1 MIKTLQQ
8 YKNLSIFIVAIHLV
22 YFFIA
27 IYFGGIYTIDSP
39 GYLFQANNLVQY
51 QSVYAGDYTI
61 KLLTDYFAFR
71 PPLYAGFIIA
81 CKLFV
86 NSNYSVLFTQNLLAI
101 IMLFYVIH
109 WLVQSEVK
117 TKVLNII
124 IPIYLVLYPAH
135 FVYANTIMSDTI
147 FEVLTFA
154 LFYQTYR
161 FYQSPNL
168 KKALLIGLIIALSL
182 LTKPVSILIG
192 LLVCLVLLFVKNY
205 NKIYI
210 AYALI
215 LPLIAYL
222 SVGFAVKK
230 EIGYFQFTS
239 MKSFVAVRCLVK
251 YSASNAYGADYAD
264 SLCTATA
271 NGADAQISIAKR
283 FDYLDSSCN
292 TFLANNKLAFL
303 KVYTKGC
310 ITFLFDPGRYD
321 LYKLFNANDD
331 NALGMYQTLQQFGIK
346 AMLKFLF
353 GLNFFGLI
361 TLAFLAI
368 WNIIVV
374 IVFILFLLKSNYSI
388 ILKILIAV
396 FVFYF
401 LLTTGVLGVSRYR
414 IHIFPMLLMAFVLW
428 ANQSFISKRLYRFK
442 QQ

>member
-1 MIKTLQQ
+1 
-8 YKNLSIFIVAIHLV
+8 
-22 YFFIA
+22 
-27 IYFGGIYTIDSP
+27 
-39 GYLFQANNLVQY
+39 LFQAKNLVQY
-51 QSVYAGDYTI
+51 HSVYAGDYTI
-61 KLLTDYFAFR
+61 KLLPDYFAFR
-71 PPLYAGFIIA
+71 PPLYAGFIIV
-81 CKLFV
+81 CKFFV
-86 NSNYSVLFTQNLLAI
+86 NSNYSILFVQNVLAI

-109 WLVQSEVK
+109 WLVQLEVK
-117 TKVLNII
+117 AKILNII
-124 IPIYLVLYPAH
+124 IPIYLVFYPAH

-147 FEVLTFA
+147 FEVFTFA

-168 KKALLIGLIIALSL
+168 QKALFIGFIIALSL

-192 LLVCLVLLFVKNY
+192 LLVLLFVKNY

-210 AYALI
+210 AFALI
-215 LPLIAYL
+215 LPLIAYF
-222 SVGFAVKK
+222 SFGFAVKK
-230 EIGYFQFTS
+230 ETGYFQFTS

-264 SLCTATA
+264 SLCTAIV
-271 NGADAQISIAKR
+271 NGADAQVTMAKR

-292 TFLANNKLAFL
+292 TFIANHKLAFL
-303 KVYTKGC
+303 KVYSKGC

-353 GLNFFGLI
+353 GLNFLGLVA
-361 TLAFLAI
+361 LAFLAI
-368 WNIIVV
+368 WNVIVV
-374 IVFILFLLKSNYSI
+374 IVFILFLLKTNYSI

-428 ANQSFISKRLYRFK
+428 TNQSLIARRFR
-442 QQ
+442 

>member
-22 YFFIA
+22 YFFISL
-27 IYFGGIYTIDSP
+27 YFGGIYTIDSP
-39 GYLFQANNLVQY
+39 GYLFQAKNLVQY
-51 QSVYAGDYTI
+51 HSVYAGDYTI
-61 KLLTDYFAFR
+61 KLLPDYFAFR
-71 PPLYAGFIIA
+71 PPLYACFIIV
-81 CKLFV
+81 CKFFV
-86 NSNYSVLFTQNLLAI
+86 NSNYSILFVQNVLAI
-101 IMLFYVIH
+101 IMMFYVIH
-109 WLVQSEVK
+109 WLVQLEVK
-117 TKVLNII
+117 AKILNII
-124 IPIYLVLYPAH
+124 IPIYLVFYPAH

-147 FEVLTFA
+147 FEVFTFA

-168 KKALLIGLIIALSL
+168 QKSLFIGFIIALSL

-210 AYALI
+210 AFALI
-215 LPLIAYL
+215 FPLIAYF
-222 SVGFAVKK
+222 SFGFAVKK
-230 EIGYFQFTS
+230 ETGYFQFTS
-239 MKSFVAVRCLVK
+239 MKSFVALRCLVK
-251 YSASNAYGADYAD
+251 YSASNAYGVDYAD
-264 SLCTATA
+264 SLCTAIV
-271 NGADAQISIAKR
+271 NGADAQVTMAKR

-292 TFLANNKLAFL
+292 TFIANHKLAFL
-303 KVYTKGC
+303 KVYSKGC

-321 LYKLFNANDD
+321 LYKLFNANND

-353 GLNFFGLI
+353 GLHFLGLVA
-361 TLAFLAI
+361 LVFLAI
-368 WNIIVV
+368 WNVIVV
-374 IVFILFLLKSNYSI
+374 IVFILFLLKTNYSI

-414 IHIFPMLLMAFVLW
+414 IHVFPMLLMAFVLW
-428 ANQSFISKRLYRFK
+428 ANQSLITRRFR
-442 QQ
+442 Q

>member
-1 MIKTLQQ
+1 VIKTLQQ

-22 YFFIA
+22 YFFISL
-27 IYFGGIYTIDSP
+27 YFGGIYTIDSP
-39 GYLFQANNLVQY
+39 GYLFQAKNLVQY
-51 QSVYAGDYTI
+51 HSVYAGDYTI
-61 KLLTDYFAFR
+61 KLLPDYFAFR
-71 PPLYAGFIIA
+71 PPLYAGFIIV
-81 CKLFV
+81 CKFFV
-86 NSNYSVLFTQNLLAI
+86 NSNYSILFVQNVLAI
-101 IMLFYVIH
+101 IMLFYLIH
-109 WLVQSEVK
+109 WLVQLEVK
-117 TKVLNII
+117 AKILNII
-124 IPIYLVLYPAH
+124 IPIYLVFYPAH

-147 FEVLTFA
+147 FEVFTFA

-168 KKALLIGLIIALSL
+168 QKALFIGFIIALSL

-192 LLVCLVLLFVKNY
+192 LLVLLFVKNY

-210 AYALI
+210 AFALI
-215 LPLIAYL
+215 LPLIAYF
-222 SVGFAVKK
+222 SFGFAVKK
-230 EIGYFQFTS
+230 ETGYFQFTS

-264 SLCTATA
+264 SLCTAIV
-271 NGADAQISIAKR
+271 NGADAQVTMAKR

-292 TFLANNKLAFL
+292 TFIANHKLAFL
-303 KVYTKGC
+303 KVYSKGC

-353 GLNFFGLI
+353 GLNFLGLVA
-361 TLAFLAI
+361 LAFLAI
-368 WNIIVV
+368 WNVIVV
-374 IVFILFLLKSNYSI
+374 IVFILFLLKTNYSI

-428 ANQSFISKRLYRFK
+428 TNQSLIARRFR
-442 QQ
+442 

>member
-22 YFFIA
+22 YFFISL
-27 IYFGGIYTIDSP
+27 YFGGIYTIDSP
-39 GYLFQANNLVQY
+39 GYLFQAKNLVQY
-51 QSVYAGDYTI
+51 HSVYAGDYTI
-61 KLLTDYFAFR
+61 KLLPDYFAFR
-71 PPLYAGFIIA
+71 PPLYAGFIIV
-81 CKLFV
+81 CKFFV
-86 NSNYSVLFTQNLLAI
+86 NSNYSILFVQNVLAI
-101 IMLFYVIH
+101 IMMFYVIH
-109 WLVQSEVK
+109 WLVQLEVK
-117 TKVLNII
+117 AKILNII
-124 IPIYLVLYPAH
+124 IPIYLVFYPAH

-147 FEVLTFA
+147 FEVFTFA

-168 KKALLIGLIIALSL
+168 QKALFIGFIIALSL

-210 AYALI
+210 AFALI
-215 LPLIAYL
+215 FPLIAYF
-222 SVGFAVKK
+222 SFGFAVKK
-230 EIGYFQFTS
+230 ETGYFQFTS
-239 MKSFVAVRCLVK
+239 MKSFVALRCLVK
-251 YSASNAYGADYAD
+251 YSASNAYGVDYAD
-264 SLCTATA
+264 SLCTAIV
-271 NGADAQISIAKR
+271 NGADAQVTMAKR

-292 TFLANNKLAFL
+292 TFIANHKLAFL
-303 KVYTKGC
+303 KVYSKGC

-321 LYKLFNANDD
+321 LYKLFNANND

-353 GLNFFGLI
+353 GLNFLGLI
-361 TLAFLAI
+361 ALAFLAI
-368 WNIIVV
+368 WNVIVV
-374 IVFILFLLKSNYSI
+374 IVFILFLLKTNYSI

-414 IHIFPMLLMAFVLW
+414 IHISPMLLMAFVLW
-428 ANQSFISKRLYRFK
+428 TNQSLIARRFR
-442 QQ
+442 

>member
-8 YKNLSIFIVAIHLV
+8 YKKLSIFIVAIHLV
-22 YFFIA
+22 YFLIA
-27 IYFGGIYTIDSP
+27 IFFGGIYTIDSP

-51 QSVYAGDYTI
+51 HSVYAGDYSI
-61 KLLTDYFAFR
+61 NLLPDYFAFR
-71 PPLYAGFIIA
+71 PPLYAGFIIL
-81 CKLFV
+81 CKFFV
-86 NSNYSVLFTQNLLAI
+86 NSNYTVLFIQNILAI
-101 IMLFYVIH
+101 IMLFYVVH
-109 WLVQSEVK
+109 WLVQLEIKAK
-117 TKVLNII
+117 TLNTI
-124 IPIYLVLYPAH
+124 IPIYLVFYPAH

-147 FEVLTFA
+147 FEVFTFA

-161 FYQSPNL
+161 FFQSPNL
-168 KKALLIGLIIALSL
+168 KKSLFIGFIIALSL

-192 LLVCLVLLFVKNY
+192 LLVCMLLLFVKNY

-222 SVGFAVKK
+222 SFGFAVKK
-230 EIGYFQFTS
+230 ETGCFQFTS

-264 SLCTATA
+264 SLCTAMV
-271 NGADAQISIAKR
+271 NGADAQVSVAKR
-283 FDYLDSSCN
+283 FEYLDSSCN
-292 TFLANNKLAFL
+292 TFILNHKLAFL

-353 GLNFFGLI
+353 GLNFLGLI
-361 TLAFLAI
+361 ALAFLAI
-368 WNIIVV
+368 WNVLVV
-374 IVFILFLLKSNYSI
+374 IVFILFLLKTNYSI

-396 FVFYF
+396 FILYF

-414 IHIFPMLLMAFVLW
+414 VHIFPILLMAFVLW
-428 ANQSFISKRLYRFK
+428 ANQSKLIKKYLHD
-442 QQ
+442 

>member
-22 YFFIA
+22 YFFISL
-27 IYFGGIYTIDSP
+27 YFGGIYTIDSP
-39 GYLFQANNLVQY
+39 GYLFQAKNLVQY
-51 QSVYAGDYTI
+51 HSVYAGDYTI
-61 KLLTDYFAFR
+61 KLLPDYFAFR
-71 PPLYAGFIIA
+71 PPLYAGFIIV
-81 CKLFV
+81 CKFFV
-86 NSNYSVLFTQNLLAI
+86 NSNYSILFVQNVLAI
-101 IMLFYVIH
+101 IMLFYLIH
-109 WLVQSEVK
+109 WLVQLEVK
-117 TKVLNII
+117 AKILNII
-124 IPIYLVLYPAH
+124 IPIYLVFYPAH

-147 FEVLTFA
+147 FEVFTFA

-168 KKALLIGLIIALSL
+168 QKALFIGFIIALSL

-192 LLVCLVLLFVKNY
+192 LLVLLFVKNY

-210 AYALI
+210 AFALI
-215 LPLIAYL
+215 LPLIAYF
-222 SVGFAVKK
+222 SFGFAVKK
-230 EIGYFQFTS
+230 ETGYFQFTS

-264 SLCTATA
+264 SLCTAIV
-271 NGADAQISIAKR
+271 NGADAQVTMAKR

-292 TFLANNKLAFL
+292 TFIANHKLAFL
-303 KVYTKGC
+303 KVYSKGC

-353 GLNFFGLI
+353 GLNFLGLVA
-361 TLAFLAI
+361 LAFLAI
-368 WNIIVV
+368 WNVIVV
-374 IVFILFLLKSNYSI
+374 IVFILFLLKTNYSI

-428 ANQSFISKRLYRFK
+428 TNQSLIARRFR
-442 QQ
+442 